1 MGTFDDL
8 GVTPELV
15 EALAAEGIEV
25 PTEIQEASIPLL
37 LRGNS
42 LLVQAGSGAGTLV
55 TYGIPLLQA
64 LDPEATSPGGLVL
77 APSPEAASNLAAS
90 LSRLA
95 MPLGHRIAAL
105 GSPWALPELAGILFA
120 APEDLLAAVQESRI
134 SLDGVTSVVVDG
146 FPALTPQRR
155 EALEILFGLFPK
167 EGQRVILGQPLT
179 DAAEVFGRAHLH
191 RAVHVPPRRAAQ
203 GEASPSSPRRGD
215 VHYRVV
221 GEAKDV
227 EVIQTVANSL
237 DEGFLHVLLF
247 LNTDDQAADMGDFLA
262 LHGYLS
268 GPPGDGDFPVWLGV
282 EELEARKVLS
292 AWEDPQS
299 LVTVSVDV
307 PFGPDSLDRR
317 HGGQERSVVLV
328 RSRELPHL
336 KDVARRTGY
345 RLVPAPEP
353 LPTRVAGEL
362 DRLTDLLERTLQ
374 EESLAPHYLALQPL
388 FLRHSPAEVAAAALA
403 LLQRRPGTAKVQTP
417 DMRVS
422 PERPP
427 GSGPPPKSW
436 VRLFV
441 GVGEKD
447 GVGPGDLLGAITG
460 EAALEGSQIGKI
472 EIRDTFSLVEVSP
485 ASADRII
492 RAVNGTT
499 IRGRAVR
506 VDYDRGGPKGRPAP
520 GGRGG
525 AGGRSGPGGRGGSGS
540 GGASKSGPAS
550 DTRGG
555 PGGGRGPRGRSR
567 PPSS

>member
-1 MGTFDDL
+1 MATFDDL

-25 PTEIQEASIPLL
+25 PTEIQQAAIPLL

-42 LLVQAGSGAGTLV
+42 LLVQAGPGAGTLV
-55 TYGIPLLQA
+55 TYGIPLLQT
-64 LDPEATSPGGLVL
+64 LDPDATAPGGLVL

-90 LSRLA
+90 MSRLA
-95 MPLGHRIAAL
+95 IPQGHRIAAL

-120 APEDLLAAVQESRI
+120 TPEDLLAAIQESRI
-134 SLDGVTSVVVDG
+134 TVEGVTSVVVDG
-146 FPALTPQRR
+146 FPALTPQGR
-155 EALEILFGLFPK
+155 EALETLFGLFPR
-167 EGQRVILGQPLT
+167 EGQRMILGQPLT
-179 DAAEVFGRAHLH
+179 DTAEAFGRSHLH
-191 RAVHVPPRRAAQ
+191 RAVHVPPRAAQ
-203 GEASPSSPRRGD
+203 GEAGPSVPRRGE

-221 GEAKDV
+221 GEAKDG
-227 EVIQTVANSL
+227 EVLRTVANSL
-237 DEGFLHVLLF
+237 DEGSLHVVLF
-247 LNTDDQAADMGDFLA
+247 LKTDDQAADLGDFLA

-268 GPPGDGDFPVWLGV
+268 GPPGDADFPVWLAV
-282 EELEARKVLS
+282 EELEARKVMT
-292 AWEDPQS
+292 AWEDPES
-299 LVTVSVDV
+299 LAAVSVDV

-317 HGGQERSVVLV
+317 HGGKEKSVVLV

-353 LPTRVAGEL
+353 LPTRIAGEL
-362 DRLTDLLERTLQ
+362 DRLADLLERVLQ
-374 EESLAPHYLALQPL
+374 EESLAPHYLALEPL
-388 FLRHSPAEVAAAALA
+388 FVRHSPAEVAAAALA
-403 LLQRRPGTAKVQTP
+403 LLQRRQISAKVQTP

-422 PERPP
+422 PERTP
-427 GSGPPPKSW
+427 GSGPPPKAW

-499 IRGRAVR
+499 IKGRAVR
-506 VDYDRGGPKGRPAP
+506 VDYDRGGPKGRPSP
-520 GGRGG
+520 GGRDGAPGRSG
-525 AGGRSGPGGRGGSGS
+525 AGGRSGSAGGSGS
-540 GGASKSGPAS
+540 GAGRGP
-550 DTRGG
+550 DTRRGPGGVRG
-555 PGGGRGPRGRSR
+555 PGGGAGPPGS
-567 PPSS
+567 